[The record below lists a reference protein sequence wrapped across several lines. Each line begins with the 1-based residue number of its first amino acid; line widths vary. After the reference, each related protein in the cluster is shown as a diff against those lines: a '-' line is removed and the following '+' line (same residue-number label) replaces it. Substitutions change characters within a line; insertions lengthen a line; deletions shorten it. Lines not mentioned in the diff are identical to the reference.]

1 VGKQT
6 KLERGLS
13 LFLKY
18 GTLITP
24 LGIGMDEHFEALSK
38 NETGISLQEEKGFE
52 EVDLYLSTIKDLS
65 GNRYNNLLE
74 MACDEILRVHT
85 LDLLKDKSTGIILST
100 TKADLDDLPN
110 DTFQS
115 SRDIIKE
122 KFQNPND
129 VIIISNACISGVLA
143 VNLAADYLEF
153 GKFEN
158 VLVIGIDVLNE
169 FVVNGFQSLRAL
181 SPAPCAP
188 FDTDRKGVTLGEA
201 CAALLVT
208 KNKGEGFAVEYY
220 GGSSS
225 NDANHISGPS
235 RTGEGLVRSVN
246 RTLERSAIDKN
257 DIDFISAH
265 GTATLYNDEMEALG
279 FNRLELQ
286 NVPVNSFKGNFG
298 HTLGAAGL
306 VEIAASMLS
315 IEKNTLFASVGFK
328 ELGTTKAIN
337 ILKEN
342 KTQDVNV
349 VLKTASGFGGG
360 NASLLI
366 RKV

>member
-1 VGKQT
+1 
-6 KLERGLS
+6 
-13 LFLKY
+13 
-18 GTLITP
+18 
-24 LGIGMDEHFEALSK
+24 MDEHFEALSK
-38 NETGISLQEEKGFE
+38 NVSGISLQEEKGFE
-52 EVDLYLSTIKDLS
+52 EVDLYLSTINNITE
-65 GNRYNNLLE
+65 NRYNNLLE
-74 MACDEILRVHT
+74 KACDELLKVYST
-85 LDLLKDKSTGIILST
+85 DLLEAKSTGYILST
-100 TKADLDDLPN
+100 TKANLDDLPN

-115 SRDIIKE
+115 SRQIIQD
-122 KFQNPND
+122 KFQNPNE

-143 VNLAADYLEF
+143 INLAVDYIEL

-158 VLVIGIDVLNE
+158 LVVIGIDVLNE

-181 SPAPCAP
+181 SPEPCAP
-188 FDTDRKGVTLGEA
+188 FDAERKGVSLGEA

-208 KNKGEGFAVEYY
+208 KYRGEGFAVEYL

-246 RTLERSAIDKN
+246 RTLERSNIDKKE
-257 DIDFISAH
+257 IDFISAH

-286 NVPVNSFKGNFG
+286 NVPINSFKGHFG

-306 VEIAASMLS
+306 VEIATSMLS
-315 IEKNTLFASVGFK
+315 IEKNALFASIGFN
-328 ELGTTKAIN
+328 ELGTTQAIN
-337 ILKEN
+337 ILAEN
-342 KTQDVNV
+342 KMQDVNV

-360 NASLLI
+360 NASLLM
-366 RKV
+366 RKVK